1 MRMMRNT
8 RSGKLA
14 VYDAV
19 IIAESDGRWVDAEAA
34 DAQAAQSQAKPKGK
48 GKKAPGF
55 SETVGV
61 TDEVKIEVFKEEKH
75 EGQ

>member
-14 VYDAV
+14 VYDQGV
-19 IIAESDGRWVDAEAA
+19 IDESEGRWVDAEAA
-34 DAQAAQSQAKPKGK
+34 DAEPAQAEAKPKGK

-55 SETVGV
+55 AETVGV
-61 TDEVKIEVFKEEKH
+61 ADEVQIEVFKEKSD

>member
-14 VYDAV
+14 VYDAA
-19 IIAESDGRWVDAEAA
+19 IIAESEGRWVDAEAT
-34 DAQAAQSQAKPKGK
+34 DAQPAQVETKPKGK
-48 GKKAPGF
+48 GKKPGF
-55 SETVGV
+55 AEAAVV
-61 TDEVKIEVFKEEKH
+61 ADEVQIKVFKEEKH